1 MNPPS
6 ANPNGDAEA
15 AEPVEVST
23 AMNAASEPPAAS
35 TTDPSRVGP
44 VEVAPAEPEPL
55 GVALEE
61 LSREIRRVGREVFK
75 ANRAAEGNQESF
87 TAALAE
93 IEQLTAVVARL
104 PATTAEAVFE
114 AKASLC
120 RELLRVADAMEASL
134 TAAQALLARLNRQ
147 AERPAQ
153 GLVFRFAAA
162 REMRAA
168 LADAVAALGQWRD
181 GQQLLARRLQL
192 ALDAAG
198 VRVIEAMGRQFDPAL
213 HRAVS
218 VTRRNDLPAGTIV
231 GEELKGYSLDG
242 RILRYAEVVVAQH
255 E

>member
-1 MNPPS
+1 MNLPIV
-6 ANPNGDAEA
+6 NPDSDAET
-15 AEPVEVST
+15 AEPVEVSA
-23 AMNAASEPPAAS
+23 AMNAAGEPAAAP
-35 TTDPSRVGP
+35 TTEPSSVGP
-44 VEVAPAEPEPL
+44 MEVAAEPEPL
-55 GVALEE
+55 SIALEE
-61 LSREIRRVGREVFK
+61 LSREMRRVGREVFK
-75 ANRAAEGNQESF
+75 ANRAAEGNQERF
-87 TAALAE
+87 KAALAE
-93 IEQLTAVVARL
+93 IERLTAVVARL
-104 PATTAEAVFE
+104 PANTAEAVFE

-120 RELLRVADAMEASL
+120 RELLRVVDAMEASL
-134 TAAQALLARLNRQ
+134 TAAEALLARLNRQ

-168 LADAVAALGQWRD
+168 LADAVTALGQWRD

-218 VTRRNDLPAGTIV
+218 VTRHDDLAAGTIV